1 LPEEHIANQ
10 GLYLEAVALALP
22 HPVTGETLEVSLPEP
37 ERFQRLRAQQES
49 GWLKAQRAGDRAAA
63 WKQQQEQEAAQQQEA
78 QGSA

>member
-1 LPEEHIANQ
+1 MYPEDHIANQ

-49 GWLKAQRAGDRAAA
+49 GWLKAQRAAA
-63 WKQQQEQEAAQQQEA
+63 WKQQRAAAAEQEAGA
-78 QGSA
+78 